1 MHNQLPVAPHG
12 LLPRSFPFA
21 ISVLWGCLLKHIS
34 VTFLT
39 DTPCPPCNSL
49 CLDNERMDWALGC
62 PGTKSLLLYSC
73 VYQAGE
79 FGALIGRLLGDPQA
93 L

>member
-1 MHNQLPVAPHG
+1 
-12 LLPRSFPFA
+12 
-21 ISVLWGCLLKHIS
+21 
-34 VTFLT
+34 
-39 DTPCPPCNSL
+39 
-49 CLDNERMDWALGC
+49 MDWALGC
-62 PGTKSLLLYSC
+62 PETKSLLLYSC